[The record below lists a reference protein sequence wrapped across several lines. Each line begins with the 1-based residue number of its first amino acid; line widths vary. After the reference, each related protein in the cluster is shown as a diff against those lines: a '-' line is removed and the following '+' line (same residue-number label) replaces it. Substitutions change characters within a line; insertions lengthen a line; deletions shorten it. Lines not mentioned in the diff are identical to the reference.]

1 MQQRATQQKSKY
13 LLNPIVDD
21 YNIRNDDFYR
31 RAARM
36 KHISAHTDLK
46 SVWTKHFAWF
56 PKRSDGNDKFI
67 WLTNYWEYA
76 ITMDMN
82 GAVPLKDT
90 AWRMIYTR
98 EEYILKKLTNNE

>member
-1 MQQRATQQKSKY
+1 MQRDIASNMFK
-13 LLNPIVDD
+13 PISV
-21 YNIRNDDFYR
+21 Y
-31 RAARM
+31 
-36 KHISAHTDLK
+36 SDLQ
-46 SVWTKHFAWF
+46 SYWTKKFAWI
-56 PKRSDGNDKFI
+56 PTRSDIGGKFI

>member
-1 MQQRATQQKSKY
+1 VLKATQQRYNY
-13 LLNPIVDD
+13 LQNPIVDD
-21 YNIRNDDFYR
+21 YNIRDEEFYR
-31 RAARM
+31 RAAKM
-36 KHISAHTDLK
+36 KHISAYTDLQ
-46 SVWTKHFAWF
+46 SYWTKKFAWT
-56 PKRSDGNDKFI
+56 PTRSDISDQFI

-82 GAVPLKDT
+82 GAVPRKGD

>member
-1 MQQRATQQKSKY
+1 MLKVTQQRYNY
-13 LLNPIVDD
+13 LQNPIVDD
-21 YNIRNDDFYR
+21 YNIRDEEFYR
-31 RAARM
+31 RAAKM
-36 KHISAHTDLK
+36 KHISAYTDLQ
-46 SVWTKHFAWF
+46 SYWTKKFAWI
-56 PKRSDGNDKFI
+56 PTRSDISDQFI